1 MIILSIGPD
10 AAPANGA
17 GTAPVGDV
25 GPETGARIGDA
36 LPAHGFADVFAG
48 LMRGALSPESKEA
61 DTDATAETPDVE
73 TPEVT
78 EDSTE
83 IAGNVAVP
91 LPELAGP
98 VQRSMPAALDSA
110 PETPAA
116 AARGHNQHPA
126 AGVEMGVPGKK
137 DRQGARAAAQTNPGL
152 VVDGRARGDS
162 NGLNRPDSAPQSAMA
177 EGRPM
182 ALQGGPT
189 SAGLVPPIQ
198 AAGIHTGPNA
208 GNIPDTMSGANM
220 LAETAPAVPSAQA
233 ARHTQATLT
242 PADPATAVTRAGS
255 QGRPVMQPTESAWM
269 TERAQDMSEPAPATP
284 APAVGNPAANR
295 ASVLASGPAVTPEN
309 PAEAAFDPVGA
320 DAPQAADVARAD
332 RPGAAPVTGQTA
344 HGAPNPPARAITP
357 QIAAA
362 VQASGERSV
371 EIVLSPVE
379 LGKVR
384 ITLSPGE
391 AGMAVS
397 ILADRPETL
406 DLLRRHADLLAQD
419 FRELGY
425 GGTEFS
431 FGSDSRS
438 TGQERGAVPG
448 AAPAQRD
455 SGLPVIAQDDTP
467 HQLPGRLAPDGRMD
481 IRL

>member
-1 MIILSIGPD
+1 MIIHSNGPD

-17 GTAPVGDV
+17 GTAPVDDV

-61 DTDATAETPDVE
+61 DTDATAETPGVE
-73 TPEVT
+73 TPEDT
-78 EDSTE
+78 EDATE

-91 LPELAGP
+91 PPELAGS

-110 PETPAA
+110 SETPAPTVW
-116 AARGHNQHPA
+116 GHNQHPA
-126 AGVEMGVPGKK
+126 AGVEMGAPGKK
-137 DRQGARAAAQTNPGL
+137 DRQGARATAQTNPGL

-162 NGLNRPDSAPQSAMA
+162 NGLNRTDSAPQSAMA

-189 SAGLVPPIQ
+189 SAGPVPPIQ
-198 AAGIHTGPNA
+198 AAAIHTGQNA
-208 GNIPDTMSGANM
+208 GNIPDTTSGASV
-220 LAETAPAVPSAQA
+220 LAEAT
-233 ARHTQATLT
+233 RHTQASPT
-242 PADPATAVTRAGS
+242 PADPATAVTRAGP
-255 QGRPVMQPTESAWM
+255 QERPVMQPTESAWV
-269 TERAQDMSEPAPATP
+269 TEGAQDMSEPAPAPP

-295 ASVLASGPAVTPEN
+295 AVLASSPAVTPEN
-309 PAEAAFDPVGA
+309 PAQAAFDPVGA
-320 DAPQAADVARAD
+320 DALQAADVARAD

-362 VQASGERSV
+362 VQASGDRSV

-391 AGMAVS
+391 AGMAVN

-448 AAPAQRD
+448 AAAAQGD
-455 SGLPVIAQDDTP
+455 SGLPVTAQDDTP
-467 HQLPGRLAPDGRMD
+467 RQLAGRLAPDGRMD